1 MAARKRVSDSA
12 FWSIYNAGVR
22 DGRARAESA
31 AATATAKKKPTG
43 GKIHTITVAT
53 PKPKTAA
60 GKKKPAA
67 TAVKPPNKR
76 RKQTAVAR

>member
-22 DGRARAESA
+22 DGRARAEA
-31 AATATAKKKPTG
+31 AAEAAKKKPAG
-43 GKIHTITVAT
+43 GKIHTIQVAT
-53 PKPKTAA
+53 PKPKTAAA

-76 RKQTAVAR
+76 RKQTAIAR